1 MSTKRLTALII
12 TLAFA
17 SCASAKKVDARIDR
31 INQAHEDKEYQAL
44 QPQEMR
50 VLISN
55 KVRSISDDISNVW
68 IATDRGTSRFS
79 REDNRWT
86 SYTKEDGLVSD
97 NVYVVVSDGEDVWFG
112 TDNGVSRYEPAKN
125 KWTTYREEEGLI
137 SNKVN
142 FIAQDNNY
150 IWIGTDEGISRYD
163 RRINSWASRT
173 KEDGLTSDII
183 TAIAVEKEY
192 VWIGTN
198 AKRRRH
204 MGDWEWRE
212 EKMRSGVNRYDKNT
226 DSWSTYTEEE
236 GMVSGQLS
244 SIAIDENSIWFGT
257 KDAGISYYSK
267 KDQTF
272 VKSYTKSDLLA
283 TNNIKAIVVDG
294 SYTWIGTANSGVY
307 RYIKP
312 TDSWMRY
319 TKKDGLAS
327 NHITSI
333 ATYGN
338 EVWFGTYEN
347 GVSVYNKLTQE
358 WTTYVKAIYLAD
370 DDVRAISIHDDE
382 VWVAT
387 TRGLSK
393 YNIQSS
399 QWTHFGVKDGLT
411 SNYITNV
418 ETYDDEIFIAM
429 GNGKMVRWQEGKR
442 AKGQEALSPFTILPL
457 TDFGDKLGYVTSL
470 KAKDDNLW
478 IGTSEA
484 GVFRLSLNSE
494 GTLEQIA
501 PPDELPNPI
510 VTSIV
515 CDGPILWIGTQYGL
529 FAYNISTKQG
539 QTYTTDDGLASNR
552 INTILQDG
560 DILWIGTLEG
570 LSKYDKVNNLFQTFT
585 TRDGLPN
592 NNIRTLAL
600 KDDALWIGTPKGL
613 AKLSKKGSGYSIR
626 SASFSEEG
634 NSFYED
640 IRSIGIRGDTLWL
653 ATAAGVLEF
662 DSSTGIWQEHRAENK
677 RTPFIEAG
685 VSNIEFDGKDIWLSN
700 WASSFSG
707 CIARFDHISKS
718 WRRYTIR
725 DILHPVA
732 EVGSTETSATTAQT
746 QSISSVQKIIPQLAY
761 VWFATD
767 YGVLKYDKEQDT
779 WRHYTTAEGLIDN
792 NIRYLVSSGDAVWVG
807 GSGGRKINKY
817 DSKSDRWLTIRFQ
830 NPHDREENPIER
842 ENEWR
847 FEEILRRERE
857 DHGGGIRDFAVAD
870 GSLWLIMDEGITLFD
885 EYTKTQQRYSTKDGL
900 ASNRT
905 RCIEYDG
912 RYVWVG
918 HESWDEG
925 QKGGV
930 SRYDTSTGMWTTYS
944 TKTVLASDRI
954 ERVLVSKEHVWFL
967 PERHSRSGATGYNV
981 KRDDWFILEPRPS
994 SEDEDD
1000 GGHFEGGIREVMD
1013 DGEDIW
1019 VGTPRDG
1026 ILKFHTAS
1034 GVWTLFRDRENIAN
1048 NIVTKDGF
1056 KVDDKYV
1063 WVGPLN
1069 GLRLYSKK
1077 LETWT
1082 NYTKPITLTGDEVRA
1097 ITVDER
1103 YVWCGMA
1110 YGIYRYDKI
1119 EGDWTHF
1126 KQKGGR
1132 QMIKVGNETYD
1143 WWQEESGE
1151 GLVDNRIAGLL
1162 VDEQY
1167 LWVATQ
1173 RGANRYDR
1181 IADSWDRYTD
1191 RQGLPSRNITSV
1203 TTDGSDVWLGTGKGL
1218 CRYPRMSDDPNAWIT
1233 YTTTIEIKPM
1243 ILSEEYASSLVSN
1256 KIRALAAE
1264 KDYIW
1269 VGTERGVS
1277 RYDKKHD
1284 TWRTY
1289 TSEDGLLDDKV
1300 SCIAVDE
1307 NSVWFG
1313 TARGVTM
1320 YSKQTHDWINF
1331 TTKDGLP
1338 SNQVTCIAIDDN
1350 EVWFGTFAAGLAR
1363 YDQRTE
1369 SWTMFTEENG
1379 LAHNSVLSVGVDGN
1393 FLWFGT
1399 RRGLSRYDKRT
1410 KAWTTYTEYCR

>member
-1 MSTKRLTALII
+1 MSTTKLTALII
-12 TLAFA
+12 TLAMVSFVNVTPLNA
-17 SCASAKKVDARIDR
+17 IQTHKG
-31 INQAHEDKEYQAL
+31 EEYL
-44 QPQEMR
+44 QRQEMR
-50 VLISN
+50 VLISS
-55 KVRSISDDISNVW
+55 KVRSISDGINNVW
-68 IATDRGTSRFS
+68 IATDRGVSRFN
-79 REDNRWT
+79 REDSRWT

-97 NVYVVVSDGEDVWFG
+97 NVYVVSLGLQSQSDGEEVWFG
-112 TDNGVSRYEPAKN
+112 TDNGVSKYEPAKN

-142 FIAQDNNY
+142 CIAQDNNY
-150 IWIGTDEGISRYD
+150 VWIGTDNGLSRYD
-163 RRINSWASRT
+163 GRINSWASRT
-173 KEDGLTSDII
+173 EKDGLTSDII
-183 TAIAVEKEY
+183 TSIAVEKEY
-192 VWIGTN
+192 VWVGTE

-212 EKMRSGVNRYDKNT
+212 EKRRSGVNRYDKNT
-226 DSWSTYTEEE
+226 DSWTTYTPEE

-244 SIAIDENSIWFGT
+244 TIAIDENTIWFGT
-257 KDAGISYYSK
+257 KDAGISCYSK
-267 KDQTF
+267 KDQAF

-294 SYTWIGTANSGVY
+294 NYTWIGTANSGVY

-312 TDSWMRY
+312 TDSWIQY
-319 TKKDGLAS
+319 TTQEMNPLAGSSGLAS
-327 NHITSI
+327 DHITSI

-370 DDVRAISIHDDE
+370 DDVRAISIQKDE
-382 VWVAT
+382 VWAAT

-393 YNIQSS
+393 YDTQSG
-399 QWTHFGVKDGLT
+399 QWTNFGVKDGLT
-411 SNYITNV
+411 SNYITHV
-418 ETYDDEIFIAM
+418 ENYGDEVFIAM
-429 GNGKMVRWQEGKR
+429 EDGLGILNKNRQL
-442 AKGQEALSPFTILPL
+442 AILPL
-457 TDFGDKLGYVTSL
+457 TDFGGDAAFVTSL
-470 KAKDDNLW
+470 NEHNGNLW
-478 IGTSEA
+478 IGTARA
-484 GVFRLSLNSE
+484 GVFRLSLDRIPRFFK
-494 GTLEQIA
+494 GGVRGGLENIA
-501 PPDELPNPI
+501 AADKLPNPI

-515 CDGPILWIGTQYGL
+515 VDEPTLWIGTQNGL
-529 FAYNISTKQG
+529 FAYDTSTKQG
-539 QTYTTDDGLASNR
+539 QTYTKDDGLASNY

-560 DILWIGTLEG
+560 NILWIGTLEG
-570 LSKYDKVNNLFQTFT
+570 LSKYNKVDNVFQTFT

-613 AKLSKKGSGYSIR
+613 ALCRASSLFTIK

-634 NSFYED
+634 NSFYD
-640 IRSIGIRGDTLWL
+640 NIRSIGIRGNTLWL

-662 DSSTGIWQEHRAENK
+662 DPPTDIWQEHRAETK
-677 RTPFIEAG
+677 RSPFIEAG
-685 VSNIEFDGKDIWLSN
+685 VSNIEFDGEDVWLSN

-718 WRRYTIR
+718 YMRYTVR
-725 DILHPVA
+725 DILRPVA
-732 EVGSTETSATTAQT
+732 EVSVLPAKT
-746 QSISSVQKIIPQLAY
+746 QSISSVQKIIPRPTY

-767 YGVLKYDKEQDT
+767 YGVLKYNKEQDT
-779 WRHYTTAEGLIDN
+779 WRHYTTADGLIDN
-792 NIRYLVSSGDAVWVG
+792 NIRHLVSSDGMVWVG

-817 DSKSDRWLTIRFQ
+817 DQKSDRWLTVRFQ
-830 NPHDREENPIER
+830 NPYDREENPIER
-842 ENEWR
+842 ADEWR
-847 FEEILRRERE
+847 FEDILRRERE
-857 DHGGGIRDFAVAD
+857 DHGGGIRDLAVAE
-870 GSLWLIMDEGITLFD
+870 GSLWLIMDEGIMLFD
-885 EYTKTQQRYSTKDGL
+885 EYTKTQQRYSTEDGL

-930 SRYDTSTGMWTTYS
+930 SRYDTSTGTWATYS
-944 TKTVLASDRI
+944 KKTVLASDRI
-954 ERVLVSKEHVWFL
+954 ERILISKEHVWFL

-1034 GVWTLFRDRENIAN
+1034 GAWTLFRDGENMAN

-1056 KVDDKYV
+1056 KVDENYV
-1063 WVGPLN
+1063 WVGTLN
-1069 GLRLYSKK
+1069 GLRLYDKK

-1082 NYTKPITLTGDEVRA
+1082 NYTKPITLTDDEVRA

-1132 QMIKVGNETYD
+1132 QVIRVGNDTWE
-1143 WWQEESGE
+1143 WHQEESRE
-1151 GLVDNRIAGLL
+1151 GLVDNRITGLL

-1173 RGANRYDR
+1173 RGANRYDK
-1181 IADSWDRYTD
+1181 IADIWDRYTNQ
-1191 RQGLPSRNITSV
+1191 RGLPTRNITAV

-1218 CRYPRMSDDPNAWIT
+1218 CRYPRMSDDPNAWTT

-1243 ILSEEYASSLVSN
+1243 VLSEEYASSLVSN

-1284 TWRTY
+1284 TWLSI
-1289 TSEDGLLDDKV
+1289 TSKDGLLDDKV

-1307 NSVWFG
+1307 NNVWFG

-1320 YSKQTHDWINF
+1320 YSKRTQDWINF

-1338 SNQVTCIAIDDN
+1338 SNQVTCIAIDGN
-1350 EVWFGTFAAGLAR
+1350 MIWFGTFAAGIAK
-1363 YDQRTE
+1363 YDQKTE

-1379 LAHNSVLSVGVDGN
+1379 PAHNSVLSMAVDGN

-1399 RRGLSRYDKRT
+1399 RRGLSRYDKQT
-1410 KAWTTYTEYCR
+1410 NAWTTYEEH

>member
-1 MSTKRLTALII
+1 MSTTKLTALII
-12 TLAFA
+12 TLAMVSFVNVTPLNA
-17 SCASAKKVDARIDR
+17 IQTHKG
-31 INQAHEDKEYQAL
+31 EEYL
-44 QPQEMR
+44 QRQEMR
-50 VLISN
+50 VLISS
-55 KVRSISDDISNVW
+55 KVRSISDGINNVW
-68 IATDRGTSRFS
+68 IATDRGVSRFN
-79 REDNRWT
+79 REDSRWT

-97 NVYVVVSDGEDVWFG
+97 NVYVVSLGLQSQSDGEEVWFG
-112 TDNGVSRYEPAKN
+112 TDNGVSKYEPAKN

-142 FIAQDNNY
+142 CIAQDNNY
-150 IWIGTDEGISRYD
+150 VWIGTDNGLSRYD
-163 RRINSWASRT
+163 GRINSWASRT
-173 KEDGLTSDII
+173 EKDGLTSDII
-183 TAIAVEKEY
+183 TSIAVEKEY
-192 VWIGTN
+192 VWVGTE

-212 EKMRSGVNRYDKNT
+212 EKRRSGVNRYDKNT
-226 DSWSTYTEEE
+226 DSWTTYTPEE

-244 SIAIDENSIWFGT
+244 TIAIDENTIWFGT
-257 KDAGISYYSK
+257 KDAGISCYSK
-267 KDQTF
+267 KDQAF

-294 SYTWIGTANSGVY
+294 NYTWIGTANSGVY

-312 TDSWMRY
+312 TDSWIQY
-319 TKKDGLAS
+319 TTQEMNPLAGSSGLAS
-327 NHITSI
+327 DHITSI

-370 DDVRAISIHDDE
+370 DDVRAISIQKDE
-382 VWVAT
+382 VWAAT

-393 YNIQSS
+393 YDTQSG
-399 QWTHFGVKDGLT
+399 QWTNFGVKDGLT
-411 SNYITNV
+411 SNYITHV
-418 ETYDDEIFIAM
+418 ENYGDEVFIAM
-429 GNGKMVRWQEGKR
+429 EDGLGILNKNRQL
-442 AKGQEALSPFTILPL
+442 AILPL
-457 TDFGDKLGYVTSL
+457 TDFGGDAAFVTSL
-470 KAKDDNLW
+470 NEHNGNLW
-478 IGTSEA
+478 IGTARA
-484 GVFRLSLNSE
+484 GVFRLSLDRIPRFFK
-494 GTLEQIA
+494 GGVRGGLENIA
-501 PPDELPNPI
+501 AADKLPNPI

-515 CDGPILWIGTQYGL
+515 VDEPTLWIGTQNGL
-529 FAYNISTKQG
+529 FAYDTSTKQG
-539 QTYTTDDGLASNR
+539 QTYTKDDGLASNY

-560 DILWIGTLEG
+560 NILWIGTLEG
-570 LSKYDKVNNLFQTFT
+570 LSKYNKVDNVFQTFT

-613 AKLSKKGSGYSIR
+613 ALCRASSLFTIK

-634 NSFYED
+634 NSFYD
-640 IRSIGIRGDTLWL
+640 NIRSIGIRGNTLWL

-662 DSSTGIWQEHRAENK
+662 DPPTDIWQEHRAETK
-677 RTPFIEAG
+677 RSPFIEAG
-685 VSNIEFDGKDIWLSN
+685 VSNIEFDGEDVWLSN

-718 WRRYTIR
+718 YMRYTVR
-725 DILHPVA
+725 DILRPVA
-732 EVGSTETSATTAQT
+732 EVSVLPAKT
-746 QSISSVQKIIPQLAY
+746 QSISSVQKIIPRPTY

-767 YGVLKYDKEQDT
+767 YGVLKYNKEQDT
-779 WRHYTTAEGLIDN
+779 WRHYTTADGLIDN
-792 NIRYLVSSGDAVWVG
+792 NIRHLVSSDGMVWVG

-817 DSKSDRWLTIRFQ
+817 DQKSDRWLTVRFQ
-830 NPHDREENPIER
+830 NPYDREENPIER
-842 ENEWR
+842 ADEWR
-847 FEEILRRERE
+847 FEDILRRERE
-857 DHGGGIRDFAVAD
+857 DHGGGIRDLAVAE
-870 GSLWLIMDEGITLFD
+870 GSLWLIMDEGIMLFD
-885 EYTKTQQRYSTKDGL
+885 EYTKTQQRYSTEDGL

-930 SRYDTSTGMWTTYS
+930 SRYDTSTGTWATYS
-944 TKTVLASDRI
+944 KKTVLASDRI
-954 ERVLVSKEHVWFL
+954 ERILISKEHVWFL

-1034 GVWTLFRDRENIAN
+1034 GAWTLFRDGENMAN

-1056 KVDDKYV
+1056 KVDENYV
-1063 WVGPLN
+1063 WVGTLN
-1069 GLRLYSKK
+1069 GLRLYDKK

-1082 NYTKPITLTGDEVRA
+1082 NYTKPITLTDDEVRA

-1103 YVWCGMA
+1103 YVLCGMA

-1132 QMIKVGNETYD
+1132 QVIRVVNDTWEWHHD
-1143 WWQEESGE
+1143 ESRE
-1151 GLVDNRIAGLL
+1151 GLVDNRITGLL

-1173 RGANRYDR
+1173 RGANRYDK
-1181 IADSWDRYTD
+1181 IADIWDRYTNQ
-1191 RQGLPSRNITSV
+1191 RGLPTRNITAV

-1218 CRYPRMSDDPNAWIT
+1218 CRYPRMSDDPNAWTT

-1243 ILSEEYASSLVSN
+1243 VLSEEYASSLVSN

-1284 TWRTY
+1284 TWLSI
-1289 TSEDGLLDDKV
+1289 TSKDGLLDDKV

-1307 NSVWFG
+1307 NNVWFG

-1320 YSKQTHDWINF
+1320 YSKRTQDWINF

-1338 SNQVTCIAIDDN
+1338 SNQVTCIAIDGN
-1350 EVWFGTFAAGLAR
+1350 MIWFGTFAAGIAK
-1363 YDQRTE
+1363 YDQKTE

-1379 LAHNSVLSVGVDGN
+1379 PAHNSVLSMAVDGN

-1399 RRGLSRYDKRT
+1399 RRGLSRYDKQT
-1410 KAWTTYTEYCR
+1410 NAWTTYEEH